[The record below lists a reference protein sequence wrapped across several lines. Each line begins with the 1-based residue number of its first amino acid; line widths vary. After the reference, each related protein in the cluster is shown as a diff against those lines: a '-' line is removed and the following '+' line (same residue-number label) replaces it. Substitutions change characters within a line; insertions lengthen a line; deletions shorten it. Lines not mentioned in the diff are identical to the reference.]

1 MNEKNKRSIKGVP
14 DYDCF
19 EFAPKQSDYCLLIP
33 IINEKENITLQL
45 KRAALNRVSEL
56 VDIII
61 CDGGSTDGGTQHD
74 RLSELEVNTLI
85 VKKGE
90 GKQGAQLRCGLHL
103 AIERRYKGVLTI
115 DGNNKDSI
123 EHCARIIEKLKA
135 GYDFVQGSRY
145 VPGGVAVNTPK
156 MRHYAVTLIHAPVI
170 SLTAG
175 KRFTDTTNNFRGY
188 SLNYLKHPQVK
199 PLRAVFSGYELLA
212 YLSVRAAQ
220 LGLKCCEVPVERRY
234 PAEGKVP
241 TKISPIKGNIDLFK
255 ILLLNATGRYKP
267 GN

>member
-1 MNEKNKRSIKGVP
+1 MGDIQRRSIKGVP

-19 EFAPKQSDYCLLIP
+19 EFLPKQSEYCLLIP
-33 IINEKENITLQL
+33 IINEKKNITLQL
-45 KRAALNRVSEL
+45 KRAAEYAVGNM

-61 CDGGSTDGGTQHD
+61 CDGGSTDGGTDH
-74 RLSELEVNTLI
+74 RLLQELSVNTLV

-90 GKQGAQLRCGLHL
+90 GRQGAQLRCGFHL
-103 AIERRYKGVLTI
+103 AMERKYKGVLTI

-123 EHCARIIEKLKA
+123 EHCDRIIDCLKR

-145 VPGGVAVNTPK
+145 VPGGVAENTPK
-156 MRHYAVTLIHAPVI
+156 FRHYAVTLIHAPVI

-188 SLNYLKHPQVK
+188 SMRYLKHPEVK
-199 PLRAVFSGYELLA
+199 PLRSVFSGYELLA

-220 LGLKCCEVPVERRY
+220 LGMSCCEVPVRRSY
-234 PAEGKVP
+234 PKTGKTP
-241 TKISPIKGNIDLFK
+241 TKISPIKGNIDLFR

-267 GN
+267 GV